1 VNDALRSERA
11 TAWLFAGATALGA
24 AAPIRDNS
32 LLTHLATGRLQV
44 EAGLPRGNPF
54 LWTSTDFPVPSWW
67 WSALLGFAEQHLGLA
82 GVRLVTVVFA
92 AVLGWLLVR
101 VSRPAGHPSVP
112 STRLLAQVLPP
123 AVTAVLLVPFLNGRP
138 HLAGFVCLAV
148 ALVVWR
154 ERRSPWWLVAV
165 FAAWVNLHGSWAYG
179 VAVLVLLGVAE
190 SIDLRR
196 AMWERWRWLAAAVGG
211 LVLGGLAYPE
221 RFRLLLLPTE
231 QFGDEQARQA
241 VRLYREWQPPGF
253 DSPLGWVFA
262 IVGVLALYGALR
274 GRRPGVGSASGDG
287 PGEPVAPV
295 ARGHEPSASAPF
307 VSAAVAVPSGSAPG
321 VESAGSGA
329 AVVLDTPAHPVVASA
344 ATHDPGVRLPE
355 PGAEGSERS
364 SSPTRWGSVV
374 AVVVLSAMGL
384 GATRLLPIAA
394 ITLAAYAASGI
405 EQVSA
410 IAVAGRVPRRVM
422 VGVGAV
428 LGLVALVQVA
438 RPPHLDLEPYPVE
451 EVDWLDRR
459 GLVAVPDVVVVAP
472 DYVGNYLELRYGDQA
487 NAWVDDRPS
496 VDTFL
501 DYERLQ
507 HLSEGWQVSLA
518 AADPDVVL
526 WERDEPLAG
535 ELRGD
540 PSWQVGLTTDR
551 YLVLCRAATVGDRCG

>member
-11 TAWLFAGATALGA
+11 TAWLFAGAAALGA

-44 EAGLPRGNPF
+44 EGGLPRSNPF
-54 LWTSTDFPVPSWW
+54 LWTSSDFPVPSWW
-67 WSALLGFAEQHLGLA
+67 WSALLGFADQQLGLA

-101 VSRPAGHPSVP
+101 VSRPAERPSEP

-138 HLAGFVCLAV
+138 HLAGFVCLAL

-154 ERRSPWWLVAV
+154 ERRSPWWLVVV

-196 AMWERWRWLAAAVGG
+196 ATWERWRWLAAAAGG

-262 IVGVLALYGALR
+262 IVGLLALYGALR
-274 GRRPGVGSASGDG
+274 GGRPGVGSAPGDL
-287 PGEPVAPV
+287 PGEPVP
-295 ARGHEPSASAPF
+295 P
-307 VSAAVAVPSGSAPG
+307 VPSTQEP
-321 VESAGSGA
+321 SGA
-329 AVVLDTPAHPVVASA
+329 ARVTELSGAGVAVVVHAPPEAVGAPA
-344 ATHDPGVRLPE
+344 ATTAEAAAGE
-355 PGAEGSERS
+355 PGADGSARS
-364 SSPTRWGSVV
+364 SSPTRWGSVAA
-374 AVVVLSAMGL
+374 AVVLTAMGL

-394 ITLAAYAASGI
+394 ITLAAFAASGI
-405 EQVSA
+405 EQLST
-410 IAVAGRVPRRVM
+410 IAVAGRVPRRFM
-422 VGVGAV
+422 VGLGAV
-428 LGLVALVQVA
+428 LAFAALVQVA

-472 DYVGNYLELRYGDQA
+472 DYVGNYLELRYGAQA

-507 HLSEGWQVSLA
+507 HLSEGWQESLA

-526 WERDEPLAG
+526 WERDEPLAAQ
-535 ELRGD
+535 LRDD

-551 YLVLCRAATVGDRCG
+551 YLVLCRAATVGPRCG